1 MKHIWFSLSGVRFHC
16 YRQHLCSAYSFDF
29 TDKGHRR
36 TLDSQ
41 DKRKPHC
48 LLSQFMWRRF
58 LHAMLQLG
66 IVKSLTAGFI
76 YNSLKNKH
84 KSRSEKFLFYEL
96 LLALRDCDNRAFR
109 SCCCWWNQRR
119 WRLSMMPMIPSHAMY
134 WEHKDYFI
142 RTRVR
147 SLFYPYY

>member
-1 MKHIWFSLSGVRFHC
+1 MLFAGHQIMVQFRYKMHELHWTNNNIFYTLIVSTNRYLD
-16 YRQHLCSAYSFDF
+16 HLRLF
-29 TDKGHRR
+29 RR
-36 TLDSQ
+36 ENV
-41 DKRKPHC
+41 
-48 LLSQFMWRRF
+48 
-58 LHAMLQLG
+58 G
-66 IVKSLTAGFI
+66 GNLTAGFI

-84 KSRSEKFLFYEL
+84 KSRSEKFLFSEL

-119 WRLSMMPMIPSHAMY
+119 WRLCMMPMIPSHAMY
-134 WEHKDYFI
+134 WEHKDHFI